1 MVTVIITAFMGI
13 VPSVISGVV
22 LFKVQTSKKESDLKH
37 EKNVTAALHDRE
49 LLLSIAEVSEMTARK
64 IKGENLNGELAEALN
79 ELVNKRNEVTR
90 FTNTE
95 YFNALKK

>member
-1 MVTVIITAFMGI
+1 MGI
-13 VPSVISGVV
+13 SIFCAVVSGIV
-22 LFKVQTSKKESDLKH
+22 LWRLQENKKESDLKH
-37 EKNVTAALHDRE
+37 KKNVTAALHDRE

-90 FTNTE
+90 YTNTE